1 MYDMTRGMA
10 NGYFDEGTSSEELKA
25 NRQKAR
31 AQIEQ
36 NVLLIIRTVLM
47 QWQKVSQQ
55 RYLLIYLSLLMTTLT
70 FMKQN

>member
-1 MYDMTRGMA
+1 MYDMTRVMA
-10 NGYFDEGTSSEELKA
+10 NGYFDEGKSPEELKA

-47 QWQKVSQQ
+47 QWQEVSQL
-55 RYLLIYLSLLMTTLT
+55 R
-70 FMKQN
+70 